1 MNDATPSPNTSSCPS
16 LPHVQF
22 FLAGSTP
29 APPHLPGSLFS
40 KCPCLAPC
48 KMCALLAS
56 ESETLV
62 AANLTEPSDKNSHQA
77 GRRLHLIWV
86 AAWVAPEDAPAPFP
100 GLTDCRLVVT
110 GVGGDEVIE
119 QL

>member
-1 MNDATPSPNTSSCPS
+1 M
-16 LPHVQF
+16 
-22 FLAGSTP
+22 
-29 APPHLPGSLFS
+29 
-40 KCPCLAPC
+40 
-48 KMCALLAS
+48 LAS

-100 GLTDCRLVVT
+100 GLTDSRLVV
-110 GVGGDEVIE
+110 GGGGDEVIE